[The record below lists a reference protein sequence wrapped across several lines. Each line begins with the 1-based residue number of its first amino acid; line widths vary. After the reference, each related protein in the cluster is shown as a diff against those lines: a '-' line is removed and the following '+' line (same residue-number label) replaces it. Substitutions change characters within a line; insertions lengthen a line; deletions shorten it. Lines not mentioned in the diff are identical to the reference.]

1 MNKNSIERK
10 REMLEQ
16 ALLARDIDTAETL
29 KAQIYDIEHGIALPE
44 DVVEQVVIAT
54 TTDDGKGLDLEEIE
68 SLKIANQRLASDR
81 TNTRNVI
88 RTGFEHFDMVYDES
102 VSSPDLLKMLIGNII
117 ENYSELVVP
126 VDEVAEKG
134 TEDAVEAAEPPK
146 SLDDMSKKELYA
158 FAKSQT
164 PPIDVVWTITGK
176 AMRAIIK
183 AGLA

>member
-44 DVVEQVVIAT
+44 EVVEQVVIAT
-54 TTDDGKGLDLEEIE
+54 TTDDGKGLDLEELE

-81 TNTRNVI
+81 TNTRDVI
-88 RTGFEHFDMVYDES
+88 RKGFDHFDMVYDES

-134 TEDAVEAAEPPK
+134 TEDAVDARGD
-146 SLDDMSKKELYA
+146 LDAMSKKELYA
-158 FAKSQT
+158 FAKSQI